1 MLFLNQYVT
10 GDFGDGP
17 WLRHVRL
24 CGWIELEISECTSA
38 GGGLG
43 WLILILIFD
52 NKVDL
57 LKNILF

>member
-17 WLRHVRL
+17 WVRHVRL

-43 WLILILIFD
+43 LLIFVD